1 MSSVVF
7 DASTLLILINR
18 EPGRDAVSAI
28 GSDIVMSAVNYA
40 EVVTKLAFGR
50 MSRDEI
56 DDVVVGYRLTVAPLT
71 ESLAMT
77 AGLLVART
85 RHKGLSLADR
95 ACLALAME
103 LRLPVITADRAWAG
117 LDLGID
123 IRLIR

>member
-18 EPGRDAVSAI
+18 EPGSDAVSAI
-28 GSDIVMSAVNYA
+28 GSDIVMSSVNYA
-40 EVVTKLAFGR
+40 EVVTRLAVVR

-56 DDVVVGYRLTVAPLT
+56 DDVVVGYRLTIAHFT

-77 AGLLVART
+77 AGLLIARS
-85 RHKGLSLADR
+85 RHKGLSL
-95 ACLALAME
+95 
-103 LRLPVITADRAWAG
+103 ADRAWAG

-123 IRLIR
+123 IRVIR